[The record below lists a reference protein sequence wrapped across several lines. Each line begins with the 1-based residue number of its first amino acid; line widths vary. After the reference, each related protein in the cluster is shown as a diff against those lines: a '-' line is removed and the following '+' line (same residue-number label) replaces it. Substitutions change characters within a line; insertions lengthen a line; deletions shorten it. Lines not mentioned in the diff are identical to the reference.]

1 VEREKE
7 ILSNFLFVPN
17 FYRKEVRKMDE
28 KRMQEIALALAKAW
42 IREREIRLDR
52 NSFRR
57 ELGNMAKVSGISM
70 DELVVFFKTL
80 IQEAVDE
87 MLA

>member
-1 VEREKE
+1 
-7 ILSNFLFVPN
+7 
-17 FYRKEVRKMDE
+17 MDE
-28 KRMQEIALALAKAW
+28 KRMQEIALLLAKAW
-42 IREREIRLDR
+42 LREQKIRLDR

-70 DELVVFFKTL
+70 DELVVFFRTL

-87 MLA
+87 MLE